1 MWAWM
6 KTEVVLTDTCW
17 GGIFEAFVSVQMG
30 HCSCVFTVSEGGL
43 SALRG
48 KRGEKL
54 YTTLPSLPK
63 CKLKIIYWLQSQ

>member
-43 SALRG
+43 SA
-48 KRGEKL
+48 
-54 YTTLPSLPK
+54 
-63 CKLKIIYWLQSQ
+63 

>member
-17 GGIFEAFVSVQMG
+17 GSIFEAFASVQMG

-43 SALRG
+43 SA
-48 KRGEKL
+48 
-54 YTTLPSLPK
+54 
-63 CKLKIIYWLQSQ
+63 